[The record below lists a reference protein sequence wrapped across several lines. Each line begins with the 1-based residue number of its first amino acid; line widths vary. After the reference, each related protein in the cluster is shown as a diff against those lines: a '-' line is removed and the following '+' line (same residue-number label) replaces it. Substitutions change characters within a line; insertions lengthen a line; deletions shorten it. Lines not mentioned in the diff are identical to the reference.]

1 MILRGGKQ
9 LEGPKGVRNDV
20 NTHKVNDDVVV
31 EKQESSP
38 SNDVNDDVVKDDNEV
53 PKDPKQTS
61 LKSFAPPLLFPQRM
75 AKPKLDYNLGSF

>member
-31 EKQESSP
+31 EK
-38 SNDVNDDVVKDDNEV
+38 
-53 PKDPKQTS
+53 
-61 LKSFAPPLLFPQRM
+61 
-75 AKPKLDYNLGSF
+75 

>member
-1 MILRGGKQ
+1 
-9 LEGPKGVRNDV
+9 
-20 NTHKVNDDVVV
+20 
-31 EKQESSP
+31 
-38 SNDVNDDVVKDDNEV
+38 VVKDDNEV